1 MSATTTL
8 RGAAARRGAAPCMDS
23 NLRTAAVCLIFL
35 AASGLQACSS
45 QQAYGVGQAW
55 QRNECYKISDPQ
67 ERSRCLASASTS
79 YDDYKR
85 QAEAGN
91 KVP

>member
-1 MSATTTL
+1 M
-8 RGAAARRGAAPCMDS
+8 
-23 NLRTAAVCLIFL
+23 RTAVVSFVFL
-35 AASGLQACSS
+35 AASGLQTCSS

-55 QRNECYKISDPQ
+55 QRSECFKINDPQ

-85 QAEAGN
+85 QAEVGN

>member
-1 MSATTTL
+1 M
-8 RGAAARRGAAPCMDS
+8 
-23 NLRTAAVCLIFL
+23 RTAVVSFVFL
-35 AASGLQACSS
+35 AASGLQTCSS

-55 QRNECYKISDPQ
+55 QRSECFKINDPQ

>member
-1 MSATTTL
+1 MP
-8 RGAAARRGAAPCMDS
+8 AAF
-23 NLRTAAVCLIFL
+23 VCLVFL
-35 AASGLQACSS
+35 AAPALQACSS

-55 QRNECYKISDPQ
+55 QRSECFKISDAQ